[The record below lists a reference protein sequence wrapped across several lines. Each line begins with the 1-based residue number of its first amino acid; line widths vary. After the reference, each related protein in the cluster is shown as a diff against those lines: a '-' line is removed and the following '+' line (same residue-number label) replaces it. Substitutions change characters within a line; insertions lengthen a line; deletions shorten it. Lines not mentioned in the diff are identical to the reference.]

1 MPVAWP
7 FAALILT
14 VAVPLAIRGGYTAT
28 SRGMLVGLAAL
39 SVAGI
44 LIRDERSA
52 GRFVREPAI
61 LSLVALAAL
70 TALSAAWTTGEALD
84 AVRWGL
90 VIAAYAA
97 TALLAAQAAREQG
110 FVAIAVAIAV
120 IAVAE
125 AAIGLVSAGLRVEP
139 FAERIGGSWRPGGTL
154 EYPPALALIQVGALP
169 VLLRGMLSSRA
180 ALGLVSA
187 GCAALTAGAIGL
199 ADSRTQIVLAL
210 AVLVI
215 AIVWADRT
223 VRDTRSR
230 AALAGLVL
238 LGAGLATRLA
248 LGGYAFPG
256 ATGGDV
262 RRLLTLAA
270 VVAGSVVAWALIRR
284 LWGERPR
291 ASPAVAGIGVR
302 VAAVGAVVV
311 LAVGALAGF
320 VAAQRSDGPWTEPG
334 SGFTHG
340 RSDQWHAAI
349 ETALDHPVAGVG
361 AEAYLQ
367 ASAADQGN
375 QVSRY
380 AHDLPLEVWAELG
393 PAGLV
398 LVVALGC
405 FVAML
410 LWRIRLHP
418 DAWFVAPAAAAFLLA
433 NLVDWPWH
441 LAGAGAMWAAA
452 LGTCVAIDRG

>member
-1 MPVAWP
+1 M
-7 FAALILT
+7 T
-14 VAVPLAIRGGYTAT
+14 V
-28 SRGMLVGLAAL
+28 
-39 SVAGI
+39 
-44 LIRDERSA
+44 
-52 GRFVREPAI
+52 
-61 LSLVALAAL
+61 
-70 TALSAAWTTGEALD
+70 LSAAWTTGEALD

-120 IAVAE
+120 IAGAE
-125 AAIGLVSAGLRVEP
+125 AAMGLVSAGLRIEP

-187 GCAALTAGAIGL
+187 GCAALAGGAIGL
-199 ADSRTQIVLAL
+199 ADSRTQIVLAV

-215 AIVWADRT
+215 AVVWADRT

-230 AALAGLVL
+230 AGLAGLL
-238 LGAGLATRLA
+238 LVGAGLATRLA

-256 ATGGDV
+256 ATGGDAG
-262 RRLLTLAA
+262 RLLTLAA
-270 VVAGSVVAWALIRR
+270 VVAGSVLAWALIRR
-284 LWGERPR
+284 LWGKRPR
-291 ASPAVAGIGVR
+291 SSPAVAGIGVR
-302 VAAVGAVVV
+302 VAAVGAVVILV
-311 LAVGALAGF
+311 VGALA
-320 VAAQRSDGPWTEPG
+320 VSVVAQRSDGPWTEPA

-361 AEAYLQ
+361 AEAYLR
-367 ASAADQGN
+367 ASVAEKGN

-380 AHDLPLEVWAELG
+380 AHDLPLEAWAELG
-393 PAGLV
+393 PAGL
-398 LVVALGC
+398 LLALALGC
-405 FVAML
+405 FVALL

-418 DAWFVAPAAAAFLLA
+418 DAWLVAPLAAAFLIA

-452 LGTCVAIDRG
+452 LGACVAIDRRLEAVVVGSGAP